1 MLKEVTG
8 TEAFDSR
15 VEKMQTV
22 LNECNQKKQQTDK
35 ILEAI
40 RNRLEQLEQEIGEY
54 RFIENIE
61 RERRA
66 LELALY
72 QRKVQANRAE
82 IEHIRGEKLK
92 LLDQRQEMINQIDDE
107 KLQNSGQ
114 GDKIIE
120 LRSHIKKLEVRYQNL
135 LKLRQQL
142 DLQHVNEEAALKQKS
157 DQHTLYDYFS
167 TSLEGQMKNIVQAV
181 SSLEIEIKDLSQQSI
196 QLQV

>member
-1 MLKEVTG
+1 M
-8 TEAFDSR
+8 DR
-15 VEKMQTV
+15 
-22 LNECNQKKQQTDK
+22 

-82 IEHIRGEKLK
+82 IEHIRVEKLK

-120 LRSHIKKLEVRYQNL
+120 LRSHIKKLEVRY
-135 LKLRQQL
+135 
-142 DLQHVNEEAALKQKS
+142 
-157 DQHTLYDYFS
+157 
-167 TSLEGQMKNIVQAV
+167 
-181 SSLEIEIKDLSQQSI
+181 
-196 QLQV
+196 

>member
-22 LNECNQKKQQTDK
+22 LNECNQKKQQMDR

-82 IEHIRGEKLK
+82 IEHIRVEKLK

-120 LRSHIKKLEVRYQNL
+120 LRSHIKKLEVRY
-135 LKLRQQL
+135 
-142 DLQHVNEEAALKQKS
+142 
-157 DQHTLYDYFS
+157 
-167 TSLEGQMKNIVQAV
+167 
-181 SSLEIEIKDLSQQSI
+181 
-196 QLQV
+196 